1 MHGMNEQQKVQLYA
15 DLAEKIG
22 DLAIPIVMN
31 ANLEQE
37 DFPQVLAAA
46 CAISIVQMF
55 RQNKGGG
62 EVVAAL
68 CMNSIYQT
76 CKRNGIPVAVKS
88 ELSKSLVGVD
98 GSPLAF
104 TQMEGSA

>member
-1 MHGMNEQQKVQLYA
+1 MHGMNEKQKVQLYA

-22 DLAIPIVMN
+22 DLAIPVVMN

-76 CKRNGIPVAVKS
+76 CKRNGIPVGKKGDVAS
-88 ELSKSLVGVD
+88 SLVGIN
-98 GSPLAF
+98 GSPL
-104 TQMEGSA
+104 TIVEGSA

>member
-1 MHGMNEQQKVQLYA
+1 MHGMNEKQKVQLYA

-22 DLAIPIVMN
+22 DLAIPVVMN

-76 CKRNGIPVAVKS
+76 CKRNGIPVTMKGEA
-88 ELSKSLVGVD
+88 SKSLIGVN
-98 GSPLAF
+98 GSPL
-104 TQMEGSA
+104 TMVEGSA

>member
-1 MHGMNEQQKVQLYA
+1 MNEKQKVAKYA
-15 DLAEKIG
+15 ELAERIG
-22 DLAIPIVMN
+22 ALAVPVVMN
-31 ANLEQE
+31 ANLDAD

-46 CAISIVQMF
+46 CAISIVQLF
-55 RQNKGGG
+55 QKNKIPG
-62 EVVAAL
+62 EAIAAL
-68 CMNSIYQT
+68 CLNSIYQT
-76 CKRNGIPVAVKS
+76 CKRNGIPVAMKS